1 MQLSQQTLINV
12 SFGLLILI
20 KMRYL
25 LNGQKSKFIP
35 IALWIIA
42 LFLTGNAIGSLIT
55 TATNIS
61 YIFSPL
67 KLVLAFLTI
76 RLAIEN

>member
-1 MQLSQQTLINV
+1 
-12 SFGLLILI
+12 
-20 KMRYL
+20 MRYL